1 MFSTL
6 MSLEDRLKAKIV
18 YGYNAEPPIAI
29 PIYTVLPYCVIKCTS
44 LEENWFTCKIS
55 GSLVLWL
62 VRFDMDLVCIIM
74 YCQDT

>member
-1 MFSTL
+1 M
-6 MSLEDRLKAKIV
+6 

-62 VRFDMDLVCIIM
+62 VCFDMDLVCIIGASLSEPHHSGCAVCI
-74 YCQDT
+74 YI